1 MNYSKTYFWVFLL
14 LLSSI
19 YSDAQ
24 VQLSTDF
31 DVKLGEPY
39 KVIDARSK
47 RYFSVG
53 NNKTLSVKTDRETVF
68 IQMYS
73 YSKNGAKEASR
84 TEYKKELQ
92 KGSQLIDIIQTKD
105 KLHYIYEVY
114 DRKSKNYDVF
124 SREINQSKGTLGS
137 AKKVFTSKGKVQRTP
152 TNLAGVISIPST
164 WSLTL
169 QPRFDII
176 TSFNKEKIL
185 IRYRNVP
192 EKKRDAINFDIL
204 GFQVFD
210 QNMKKEWGKEVKMPY
225 TEKDMNNLAFGVLSS
240 GNAFMIAQKNKD
252 KKLELF
258 TVTSNGLEITPLDIS
273 GDYYFMKLNLNEDT
287 DGNLICAGLYSE
299 DGIDIKVSVGGFGSG
314 GVSYNTNGFV
324 YFKMEPTGKILA
336 SNDYEFSLELIQQ
349 YVSNRIKK
357 RAEKREGKGKAGIED
372 LKLVEMIN
380 QKDGSTVFV
389 CERQYARNEMWGT
402 DNKTVYHYY
411 NIVIMKVDVDGNL
424 VWVKKIP
431 KNQAG
436 VNGTGQMSIKYIEGD
451 GYHYV
456 LYVDNPKNLNISIDD
471 APATHKDG
479 MGGFLTACKIDDETG
494 KYEKHTVLDMR
505 NIEDK
510 VAHQFSVTRIYEASI
525 EDQIFMMEAYLKG
538 KKDAMIKIKLK

>member
-1 MNYSKTYFWVFLL
+1 MNYSKIFFWVFLL
-14 LLSSI
+14 LFSST
-19 YSDAQ
+19 YSNGQ

-39 KVIDARSK
+39 KVVDARSK

-53 NNKTLSVKTDRETVF
+53 NNKTLSVKTDRETVY

-73 YSKNGAKEASR
+73 YSKNGAKEASK
-84 TEYKKELQ
+84 TEYKKELP

-114 DRKSKNYDVF
+114 NRKNKNYEVF
-124 SREINQSKGTLGS
+124 SREINQNKGTFAS
-137 AKKVFTSKGKVQRTP
+137 AKKIFTSKGKVQRTVA
-152 TNLAGVISIPST
+152 NMAGVISINST
-164 WSLTL
+164 WALTA

-204 GFQVFD
+204 GFHVFD
-210 QNMKKEWGKEVKMPY
+210 QDMKKEWGKEVQMPY
-225 TEKDMNNLAFGVLSS
+225 TEKDMNNLTFGVLSN

-258 TVTSNGLEITPLDIS
+258 TITSNGLDITPLDVS
-273 GDYYFMKLNLNEDT
+273 GDYYFMKLNLNEDA

-299 DGIDIKVSVGGFGSG
+299 DGVDVKVSIGVFGSG
-314 GVSYNTNGFV
+314 GISYNTNGFV
-324 YFKMEPTGKILA
+324 YFKMEPSGKVLA
-336 SNDYEFSLELIQQ
+336 FNDYEFPLELIQQ
-349 YVSNRIKK
+349 YVSDRIKK

-380 QKDGSTVFV
+380 QEDGSTVFI
-389 CERQYARNEMWGT
+389 CERQYARSELWGT
-402 DNKTVYHYY
+402 ETKTVYHYY
-411 NIVIMKVDVDGNL
+411 NIVVMKVDANGKL
-424 VWVKKIP
+424 VWIKKIP

-436 VNGTGQMSIKYIEGD
+436 ISGTGQMSIKYIEGND
-451 GYHYV
+451 YHYV

-505 NIEDK
+505 NIEGK
-510 VAHQFSVTRIYEASI
+510 VAHQFSITRIYEANI
-525 EDQIFMMEAYLKG
+525 DDQVFMMEAYLKG
-538 KKDAMIKIKLK
+538 KKDAMIKIQLK